1 MKLLRKIISEYVEEK
16 ILSEGFGE
24 DLTPDSKY
32 YAFDWDDNIVYMPT
46 KILVLSDDDR
56 EVGMGSEDF
65 AKYREQIGKE
75 PFIYHG
81 LTIVGF
87 AKDPFRHFSVA
98 GDKQFVIDALTAP
111 PGPSW
116 NDFVECLNGGSI
128 FAIITARGHSPKA
141 IREACKNY
149 LLMNYNGLNGN
160 VCYENL
166 KKYRELTG
174 EVTNSSKTQ
183 MIDEYLNLCKFYPV
197 THGEG
202 SAQNPEQGKINALR
216 EFIGYVKEMS
226 AKLDNR
232 AFFKNDVKNFFV
244 PQIGFSD
251 DDLRNIE
258 KIKGFLEK
266 EYPEENPVKVFATHG
281 GQKKE
286 IK

>member
-1 MKLLRKIISEYVEEK
+1 MKLLRKIISEYIEEK
-16 ILSEGFGE
+16 VLSEGFND

-56 EVGMGSEDF
+56 EVGMSTEDF
-65 AKYREQIGKE
+65 AKYREKIGKE

-87 AKDPFRHFSVA
+87 AKDPFRYFSVV
-98 GDKQFVIDALTAP
+98 GDKQFIIDALTAP

-128 FAIITARGHSPKA
+128 FSIITARAHTPSV

-166 KKYRELTG
+166 KRYREFVG
-174 EVTNSSKTQ
+174 KDNSMNKTQ
-183 MIDEYLNLCKFYPV
+183 MIEEYLNLCKFYPV
-197 THGEG
+197 TYGEENV
-202 SAQNPEQGKINALR
+202 QNPEQGKIKALK
-216 EFIGYVKEMS
+216 EFIEYVKEIS
-226 AKLDNR
+226 TKLNNK
-232 AFFKNDVKNFFV
+232 AFFKNDVKNIFV

-251 DDLRNIE
+251 DDLKNIE

-266 EYPEENPVKVFATHG
+266 EYPKENPVKVFTTHG

>member
-1 MKLLRKIISEYVEEK
+1 
-16 ILSEGFGE
+16 
-24 DLTPDSKY
+24 
-32 YAFDWDDNIVYMPT
+32 
-46 KILVLSDDDR
+46 
-56 EVGMGSEDF
+56 
-65 AKYREQIGKE
+65 
-75 PFIYHG
+75 
-81 LTIVGF
+81 
-87 AKDPFRHFSVA
+87 
-98 GDKQFVIDALTAP
+98 
-111 PGPSW
+111 
-116 NDFVECLNGGSI
+116 
-128 FAIITARGHSPKA
+128 
-141 IREACKNY
+141 
-149 LLMNYNGLNGN
+149 MNYNGLNGN

-197 THGEG
+197 TYGEG

-226 AKLDNR
+226 AKLNNR

-266 EYPEENPVKVFATHG
+266 EYPEESPVKVFATHG